1 MRKITIVLL
10 FLLLLISP
18 FYSQN
23 SDLNIIVNRKSD
35 IQKAQDFTSV
45 SFYLKDIEA
54 NQVAKLVEEV
64 TSYSGM
70 VIFTMNEMGQNMNLY
85 RGYLK
90 FSSSIDFIGLEKIF
104 VFYNIKTYTVEGEKK
119 QLGDLNKRKIT
130 EKGKVSQ

>member
-104 VFYNIKTYTVEGEKK
+104 VF
-119 QLGDLNKRKIT
+119 
-130 EKGKVSQ
+130 

>member
-1 MRKITIVLL
+1 MRKTTILSL
-10 FLLLLISP
+10 FILALISP
-18 FYSQN
+18 FYSQS

-45 SFYLKDIEA
+45 SFYLKDIDA

-70 VIFTMNEMGQNMNLY
+70 VVFTMNEMGQNMDLY
-85 RGYLK
+85 KGYMK

-104 VFYNIKTYTVEGEKK
+104 VSYNIKTYTVEGVKK
-119 QLGDLNKRKIT
+119 QLGDLNKTKVT
-130 EKGKVSQ
+130 ANGKVSQ